1 MELLPSNLLANN
13 IVEPSPNGKGKKR
26 AATDNDDDG
35 PSTPKKARRE
45 FAEIS
50 DDISMGKLVRPA
62 RDLRKYPE
70 TLSKCT
76 FYVLLVLSVAAV

>member
-50 DDISMGKLVRPA
+50 DDISKGEIGEA
-62 RDLRKYPE
+62 SE
-70 TLSKCT
+70 GS
-76 FYVLLVLSVAAV
+76 